1 MKKDKLLFLIDK
13 MENGGAER
21 QMLKIAS
28 LYQGEYDIDVTSL
41 YTATPSMLEQAEKLN
56 FEYVVLHE
64 FKHKGPL
71 GKIFQLFE
79 SYKALQK
86 LIINTDYY
94 AIFSFLEWSN
104 VLAVLARKKSRKNR
118 IRLFLNVRNYLSNQ
132 YASKGQFKL
141 RIAKYILPY
150 FYNRANGVICNSH
163 AIKQDLI
170 ANFGVHKKNV
180 QVIYNSLDLK
190 KITLD
195 SQKSIDCIDND
206 SDHLTFVACGRLV
219 EQKQMHSLL
228 LSFHQ
233 YNKETNRNDTLLIL
247 GDGEHK
253 TLLENSIN
261 KQTINAQLIGHQDNV
276 AAWFKKADCF
286 LLNSYFE
293 GFPNVLAE
301 AVALGTYVIAAD
313 CLSGPREI
321 ITNFEIIDYKK
332 TLPNVYQTDLGVLYK
347 SQYNAHQVNPYLVR
361 ALKSSIQYINI
372 HSRNNTKTLLQ
383 DESFGVLPWRK
394 VLSV

>member
-1 MKKDKLLFLIDK
+1 MKKDRLLFLIDK

-28 LYQGEYDIDVTSL
+28 LYQDKYNIDITSL
-41 YTATPSMLEQAEKLN
+41 YTATPSMLEQVEKLN

-64 FKHKGPL
+64 FKSKGTL
-71 GKIFQLFE
+71 GKISQLFK

-86 LIINTDYY
+86 LIINKDYY

-104 VLAVLARKKSRKNR
+104 VLAVLARKSRKKST

-132 YASKGQFKL
+132 YASKGKFKL
-141 RIAKYILPY
+141 RIAKCILSY

-170 ANFGVHKKNV
+170 ANFGVHKKSV
-180 QVIYNSLDLK
+180 KVIYNSLDLK
-190 KITLD
+190 KITFD
-195 SQKSIDCIDND
+195 SQKSIDSTDND
-206 SDHLTFVACGRLV
+206 SDHLTFVTCGRLV

-233 YNKETNRNDTLLIL
+233 YNKETNRNDRLLIL
-247 GDGEHK
+247 GDGAHK

-261 KQTINAQLIGHQDNV
+261 KQTINAQLIGHQDNAV
-276 AAWFKKADCF
+276 AWFKKADCF

-321 ITNFEIIDYKK
+321 ITNFEIIDYTKV
-332 TLPNVYQTDLGVLYK
+332 LPNVYQTDLGVLYK
-347 SQYNAHQVNPYLVR
+347 SQYNAYQVNPYLVS
-361 ALKSSIQYINI
+361 ALKDSIQYIKM
-372 HSRNNTKTLLQ
+372 HSRDNTKTLLQ
-383 DESFGVLPWRK
+383 DKEFGVAPWRK
-394 VLSV
+394 VLNV